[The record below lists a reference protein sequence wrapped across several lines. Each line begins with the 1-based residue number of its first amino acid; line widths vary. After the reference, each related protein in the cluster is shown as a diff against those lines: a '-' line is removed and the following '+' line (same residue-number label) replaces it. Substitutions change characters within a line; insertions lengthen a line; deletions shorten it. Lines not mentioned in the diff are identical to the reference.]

1 MFEIEPAP
9 AYLTGIG
16 RVMTIVDS
24 DRRTVASAHTRIDEL
39 LVEVRTHLASCST
52 EGRAQNA
59 RLVRLERILLSSAA
73 GTIALL
79 VTLLVR

>member
-1 MFEIEPAP
+1 MFEREPAP
-9 AYLTGIG
+9 AYLTGKG
-16 RVMTIVDS
+16 RMTATDS

-39 LVEVRTHLASCST
+39 LVEVRQHLASCST

-73 GTIALL
+73 GTITLL
-79 VTLLVR
+79 VTLLIR

>member
-1 MFEIEPAP
+1 MKNDSLK
-9 AYLTGIG
+9 YLSGKG
-16 RVMTIVDS
+16 RIMTDV

-39 LVEVRTHLASCST
+39 LVEVRQHLASCST

-73 GTIALL
+73 GTITLL
-79 VTLLVR
+79 VTLLIR